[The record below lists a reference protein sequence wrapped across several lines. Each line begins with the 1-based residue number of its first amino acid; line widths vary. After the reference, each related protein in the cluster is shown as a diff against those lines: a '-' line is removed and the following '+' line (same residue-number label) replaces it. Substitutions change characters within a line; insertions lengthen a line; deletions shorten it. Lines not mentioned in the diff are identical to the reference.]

1 VSRLARLADSLRHRD
16 FRLLWIG
23 QTGSAVGS
31 VFQSVALAW
40 LVLDVTGSALA
51 LSGALLAIAVPG
63 MATTLI
69 GGVLTDR
76 VDPRRVM
83 AWSDGVRAVTM
94 CALAFVTA
102 GGPSAMTTIY
112 VLLAVCGAAGGVFGP
127 AAAALVPELVPPGAL
142 QSANSLTQASPQL
155 AMIVGAPIAGA
166 LVASVGA
173 VPAVL
178 LNAVSFAASAAIV
191 LRMGRTEPT
200 RRRPTGSMLAAAREG
215 ASFVLEQRWLLTL
228 LVVDAFLGLAAIG
241 PLAVGLPLLARQ
253 NPQLGAS
260 GLGLLLLGFGAGSLA
275 GMIYVGTRP
284 TPTRPGRH
292 FCLLNLPQGLLLLA
306 AATTPLP
313 VAVGALGLLGALSG
327 IAVVVYLSLIQ
338 RNVPDALM
346 GRVMSLVGLF
356 SFALVPLSQAVSGLV
371 ADRVG
376 AFGLFAAAATVMT
389 LASLAGLASRP
400 LRHTAS
406 HYPTRRQ
413 EAVLTDH

>member
-1 VSRLARLADSLRHRD
+1 VSRLTRLADPLRHRN

-51 LSGALLAIAVPG
+51 LSGALLAIAAPG

-83 AWSDGVRAVTM
+83 AWSDGVRAATM
-94 CALAFVTA
+94 VALALVAA

-112 VLLAVCGAAGGVFGP
+112 LLLAGCGAAGGVFGP
-127 AAAALVPELVPPGAL
+127 AAAALVSKLAPPGEL

-155 AMIVGAPIAGA
+155 AMIVGAPTAGA
-166 LVASVGA
+166 LIATVGA

-178 LNAVSFAASAAIV
+178 LNAASFAASAAIV
-191 LRMGRTEPT
+191 LRIGRTGPT
-200 RRRPTGSMLAAAREG
+200 RSGPTGSMLAAAREG
-215 ASFVLEQRWLLTL
+215 VSFVLEQRWLLTL

-253 NPQLGAS
+253 NPQFGAA
-260 GLGLLLLGFGAGSLA
+260 GLGLLLLGFGSGSLA

-313 VAVGALGLLGALSG
+313 VAVAALALLGALSG
-327 IAVVVYLSLIQ
+327 IAVVGYLLLIQ

-346 GRVMSLVGLF
+346 GRVMSRVGLV
-356 SFALVPLSQAVSGLV
+356 SFGLVPLSQAVSGLI

-376 AFGLFAAAATVMT
+376 ALGLFTAAATVMT

-400 LRHTAS
+400 LRDTAS
-406 HYPTRRQ
+406 HCPTRHPQ
-413 EAVLTDH
+413 ALTTGR

>member
-1 VSRLARLADSLRHRD
+1 
-16 FRLLWIG
+16 
-23 QTGSAVGS
+23 
-31 VFQSVALAW
+31 
-40 LVLDVTGSALA
+40 
-51 LSGALLAIAVPG
+51 
-63 MATTLI
+63 
-69 GGVLTDR
+69 
-76 VDPRRVM
+76 
-83 AWSDGVRAVTM
+83 
-94 CALAFVTA
+94 
-102 GGPSAMTTIY
+102 
-112 VLLAVCGAAGGVFGP
+112 
-127 AAAALVPELVPPGAL
+127 
-142 QSANSLTQASPQL
+142 
-155 AMIVGAPIAGA
+155 
-166 LVASVGA
+166 
-173 VPAVL
+173 
-178 LNAVSFAASAAIV
+178 
-191 LRMGRTEPT
+191 
-200 RRRPTGSMLAAAREG
+200 MLAAAREG